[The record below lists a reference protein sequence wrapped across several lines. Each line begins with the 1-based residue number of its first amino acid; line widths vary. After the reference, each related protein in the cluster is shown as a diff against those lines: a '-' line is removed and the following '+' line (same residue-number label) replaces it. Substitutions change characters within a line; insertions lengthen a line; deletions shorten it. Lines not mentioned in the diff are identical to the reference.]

1 MSGTSA
7 HGGLA
12 AGEPRTPPPG
22 DAITLSAQASGPHRG
37 TPGNNPPRQ
46 PRSIPIVTDHFVA
59 LADPKK
65 NFAAQNVLPLVYKP
79 AMTPQITSTL
89 NAISAALTTN
99 ALLQMDTALDVQ
111 HASYSQVAAGFLK
124 AVHLG

>member
-1 MSGTSA
+1 VGRIGELQGTIRRDSRVLSRLLRYEV
-7 HGGLA
+7 HGTADVFTA
-12 AGEPRTPPPG
+12 APQ
-22 DAITLSAQASGPHRG
+22 IL
-37 TPGNNPPRQ
+37 
-46 PRSIPIVTDHFVA
+46 TDHFVA

-65 NFAAQNVLPLVYKP
+65 NFAAQNVLPLVYKS